1 MSQEYEPIPCPRCGH
16 GNSANI
22 HFCNNCGLQM
32 GGACPNC
39 GAANNLSSR
48 FCGTCGHNLVPPV
61 KQTAAPEPTAAPTYA
76 PTAQDV
82 TPPMAQLQAASVSCP
97 RCHVV
102 NEPQSQFCYNCGLP
116 LAGEAGFAFADAGG
130 GIPAFATGRPGG
142 FWMRF
147 VALIID
153 GVVTTALT
161 SVLIALFTDSTPND
175 YFFGTS
181 NSVEGVDLLGFGI
194 ELFYAPTLIAI
205 WATTVG
211 KRAFSAYVVRPDGSP
226 VGFWRALGREFA
238 KILSALILFIGFI
251 MVGFRSDKRALHDL
265 IADTVVVVR

>member
-1 MSQEYEPIPCPRCGH
+1 
-16 GNSANI
+16 
-22 HFCNNCGLQM
+22 
-32 GGACPNC
+32 
-39 GAANNLSSR
+39 
-48 FCGTCGHNLVPPV
+48 
-61 KQTAAPEPTAAPTYA
+61 
-76 PTAQDV
+76 
-82 TPPMAQLQAASVSCP
+82 
-97 RCHVV
+97 
-102 NEPQSQFCYNCGLP
+102 
-116 LAGEAGFAFADAGG
+116 
-130 GIPAFATGRPGG
+130 
-142 FWMRF
+142 MRF

-161 SVLIALFTDSTPND
+161 SVLIALFTDSTPHD

-194 ELFYAPTLIAI
+194 EFFYAPTLIAI